1 MMTRWKAQY
10 SSVLNISLVSKKN
23 IAKCFSLKNWT
34 QSRPGWGR
42 GAARCR
48 GGDGSQGG
56 EGLKDT

>member
-34 QSRPGWGR
+34 QSRPGWGGGR
-42 GAARCR
+42 LGVEGEMAAKEARA
-48 GGDGSQGG
+48 
-56 EGLKDT
+56 

>member
-34 QSRPGWGR
+34 QGWPGGGR
-42 GAARCR
+42 GRLGVKGEMAAKEARA
-48 GGDGSQGG
+48 
-56 EGLKDT
+56 